1 MLIDLHVHTSPRSPC
16 SNINP
21 EELIREAKLIG
32 LDGFCLTEHQV
43 LWDWDEV
50 ERLAGNEGIRIFRGN
65 EITTAQGDVLV
76 FGLDQDIKGIITIQ
90 ELQGIVQS
98 AGGFSIAAHPFRGFK
113 MFGVGQLGM
122 TLDQAGKKKVL
133 QFVDA
138 VEIKNGR
145 VTEKENEVAGKVAER
160 LGLPG
165 TAGSD
170 AHEIGALG
178 TWVTVFENDIR
189 TESDLLRALK
199 SGNFTVRDCP
209 LISRQILPVLS
220 GTINLEIEYKKKN
233 LYQFSFLKFK
243 YFY

>member
-1 MLIDLHVHTSPRSPC
+1 MLIDLHVHTFPRSTC

-21 EELIREAKLIG
+21 EELVQEAKRIG
-32 LDGFCLTEHQV
+32 LDGFCLTEHQA

-50 ERLAGNEGIRIFRGN
+50 VQLAGDNGIKIFRGN
-65 EITTAQGDVLV
+65 EITTAQGDILV
-76 FGLDQDIKGIITIQ
+76 FGLDQNIKGIITIQ

-122 TLDQAGKKKVL
+122 TLDQASKKKVL

-138 VEIKNGR
+138 VEIRNGR
-145 VTEKENEVAGKVAER
+145 VTEKENEVAGQVAEK
-160 LGLPG
+160 LGLLK

-178 TWVTVFENDIR
+178 TWVTIFKKDIN
-189 TESDLLRALK
+189 TETDLLEELK
-199 SGNFTVRDCP
+199 TGR
-209 LISRQILPVLS
+209 LQLELP
-220 GTINLEIEYKKKN
+220 GRP
-233 LYQFSFLKFK
+233 Q
-243 YFY
+243 